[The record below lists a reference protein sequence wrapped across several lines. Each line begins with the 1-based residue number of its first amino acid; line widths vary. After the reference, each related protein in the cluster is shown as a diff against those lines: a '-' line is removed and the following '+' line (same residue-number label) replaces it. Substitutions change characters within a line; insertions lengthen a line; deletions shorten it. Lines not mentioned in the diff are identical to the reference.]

1 MDLKKS
7 RDTFWIIDGLFKLLA
22 VGCFAWV
29 IYLAVQLFG
38 YQNPVITDANRIV
51 VIGLLSEG
59 GLTASQQ
66 DVTNTLMAMPQLL
79 VWGIAF
85 WLGSRIFYDLSENRT
100 PFSKTIQKRIDWIAK
115 SVLGLAIFYPVIYSL
130 IATVVAGEINLYLT
144 FDLSLIMGLVLSS
157 IAAIFRYAI
166 SLQELADDTV

>member
-22 VGCFAWV
+22 IGCFGWV
-29 IYLAVQLFG
+29 VYLAVQLFG
-38 YQNPVITDANRIV
+38 YQNPVITDSNRIV

-59 GLTASQQ
+59 GLTAYQQ
-66 DVTNTLMAMPQLL
+66 DVANTLMAMPQLF

-85 WLGSRIFYDLSENRT
+85 WLGSRIFYDLSDGRT

-115 SVLGLAIFYPVIYSL
+115 GVLGLAIYHPVIFS
-130 IATVVAGEINLYLT
+130 IISSVVAGKINISLA